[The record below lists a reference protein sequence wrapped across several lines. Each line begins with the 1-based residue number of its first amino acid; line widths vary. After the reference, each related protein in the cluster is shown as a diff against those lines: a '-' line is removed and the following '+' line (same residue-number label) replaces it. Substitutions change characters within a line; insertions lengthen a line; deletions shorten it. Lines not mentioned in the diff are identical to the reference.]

1 VLNSIDILIGFSV
14 IMLMVSMSV
23 TLINQWILTLL
34 GMRGKKLLDGVQSL
48 LSQVAPGVLTADYAR
63 TIAEQV
69 LKHPL
74 SGRGGKKL
82 AEVIQREDLV
92 KIVLEIGAAAAANMP
107 QPAAA
112 AAAAGGAPALQPP
125 NQPAGTPPSAAEQAL
140 VRALIAT
147 GISDP
152 GATLRSVRMFSMR
165 LEASQPELATHVR
178 EAKAVIMEAESQF
191 VAQINGWFDQTMDSV
206 SHSFAKYSHYWTVAI
221 SLILAFGLQIDA
233 LKIVNRLA
241 VDDNLRAKL
250 VEQSQT
256 VQPPPAQPAPADTNE
271 KLQELSRQ
279 TRENV
284 AQLQELAS
292 AKLVTWPPYGGD
304 WWKGWQQS
312 SFFGVL
318 LAGML
323 ISLGAPFWF
332 NTLGNLLKLR
342 PGLAAKE
349 DQQRAERQ
357 TTQSAPAASAEP
369 PAGGER
375 GDPTAG

>member
-1 VLNSIDILIGFSV
+1 VLNSVDILIGFSV

-34 GMRGKKLLDGVQSL
+34 GMRGKKLLDGVQTL
-48 LSQVAPGVLTADYAR
+48 LSQVAPGVLTADHAR

-82 AEVIQREDLV
+82 AECIQREDLL
-92 KIVLEIGAAAAANMP
+92 KIVLEIGAAAAARMP
-107 QPAAA
+107 QAAAA
-112 AAAAGGAPALQPP
+112 AAAAGGAPAAPP
-125 NQPAGTPPSAAEQAL
+125 ANAPAGPPPSAAEQAL
-140 VRALIAT
+140 VRALQAT
-147 GISDP
+147 DIP
-152 GATLRSVRMFSMR
+152 NPAATLRAVRMSSMR
-165 LEASQPELATHVR
+165 LEASHPGLATHVR
-178 EAKAVIMEAESQF
+178 EAKALIMEAESHF

-241 VDDNLRAKL
+241 VDDNLRVKL
-250 VEQSQT
+250 VEQAQT
-256 VQPPPAQPAPADTNE
+256 MQPPPAQPAPADTDE
-271 KLQELSRQ
+271 KLKELSRQ

-304 WWKGWQQS
+304 WRKGWQQS
-312 SFFGVL
+312 SVFGVL

-342 PGLAAKE
+342 PRLAVKE

-357 TTQSAPAASAEP
+357 TAQGAPAASSTRP
-369 PAGGER
+369 GNTDRP
-375 GDPTAG
+375 DPNV